1 MQLFVFTA
9 RPALARDL
17 VRAGADGVVLDW
29 ERRGKAR
36 RQEGH
41 DTQINADTPADLSV
55 VRAATDGRVLTRIN
69 GYGPWTAAEVDEAV
83 ARGTDELLL
92 PMVRT
97 PEEVDRV
104 LDLVAGRVGLGILV
118 ETQAAV
124 RCAAELAA
132 RPLSRLYVG
141 LNDLRIDRGSTE
153 LFAPLVDG
161 TVEAVRSAVTAP
173 FGVAGVTVPGGG
185 HPVPTRLLQ
194 AELARLDAG
203 FTFLRR
209 AFLADTGA
217 GTPADSRGV
226 DLAPAVAAIRAEA
239 AAMRARTGLDV
250 ARDRAELCQRLD
262 RVLVPA

>member
-9 RPALARDL
+9 SPGLARDL
-17 VRAGADGVVLDW
+17 DAAGADGVVLDW

-36 RQEGH
+36 RQQGH
-41 DTQINADTPADLSV
+41 GTQINADTPEDLSA
-55 VRAATDGRVLTRIN
+55 VRRATGGRVLTRIN
-69 GYGPWTAAEVDEAV
+69 GYGTWTADEVEQAV
-83 ARGTDELLL
+83 DRGTDELLL

-124 RCAAELAA
+124 ACAAALAT
-132 RPLSRLYVG
+132 RPLSRVYVG

-161 TVEAVRSAVTAP
+161 TVDGVRSVVTTRL
-173 FGVAGVTVPGGG
+173 GVAGVTVPGGG
-185 HPVPTRLLQ
+185 APVPTRLLQ
-194 AELARLDAG
+194 GELARLGAD

-209 AFLADTGA
+209 AFLADTADTAGA
-217 GTPADSRGV
+217 
-226 DLAPAVAAIRAEA
+226 DLAAAVAGIRAEA
-239 AAMRARTGLDV
+239 AAMRLRSASEV
-250 ARDRAELCQRLD
+250 ARDRDELCRCLD
-262 RVLVPA
+262 RELVPA